1 MTGLER
7 RLARLE
13 TVAGVTAEI
22 AVLFVGF
29 GGPDGADPPAT
40 KATVN
45 GVAWHR
51 ADDETKE
58 TFLAR
63 VKAEARP
70 LRPGCGIVGF
80 LE

>member
-13 TVAGVTAEI
+13 AVAGVTADMP
-22 AVLFVGF
+22 VMFVRF
-29 GGPDGADPPAT
+29 ASPDGADTPVT

-45 GVAWHR
+45 GVAWHQ
-51 ADDETKE
+51 ADGETEE

-70 LRPGCGIVGF
+70 FQPGCGIVGF